1 MTIPQASEEQQ
12 TIIDHIKEGKNVV
25 VNACAGS
32 GKSTTILS
40 CANQLG
46 HKKMMQITYNSILR
60 EEINHSIRDHNIR
73 NLEVH
78 TFHSL
83 AVKYYNPDAYTDDGM
98 RRILT
103 NRTRPIYKIPPIHIF
118 VLDETQDMSELY
130 FQFVLHFLR
139 DMNVPIQILILG
151 DFRQGIYEFK
161 GADIRFLTKA
171 PEIWGAFALLKTA
184 HFEKCELKT
193 SYRITNQM
201 ASFINDILL
210 KEPGRLVASKDGE
223 NVVYIRRRTEFIQ
236 EWVTKEIERLLAMG
250 VSPSEFF
257 ILSDSVSGE
266 NIYNIEN
273 ALVQRNIPCFV
284 QNNLNEK
291 LDPRV
296 IDGKIVF
303 STFHSAKGRQRSYVF
318 VHNFNHKYFQFK
330 PDLDPEKCPN
340 TIYVAT
346 TRATK
351 RLYLLDKYD
360 DNDDRPF
367 KFFTHREIMEK
378 PYMTFIGVQPDV
390 YGDAPPPHHQQ
401 QLANGEPVEKKSK
414 TTPTKLIK
422 FTKETTMNRISAIL
436 ERIFVVEQSPATELE
451 IPNVV
456 KTRLGYEDVSDLNG
470 IAIPNL
476 YFSELIRQNVVLQMI
491 IERIEDK
498 RELNRYPFLKRKIS
512 EIREK
517 YSENKDQKPCLTPNE
532 QLYLTN
538 IYNAIQ
544 ERTLFRVN
552 QIHLEE
558 YNWLTP
564 EIIQQTNA
572 RISEQFP
579 KNAHIEVEQT
589 ILYDNDELHA
599 KIDEWMNARLPELN
613 KIRFSAARVDVITD
627 TTIWELKCTNDI
639 SVEFLMQ
646 VVIYA
651 WIWKMVYPHKPKI
664 FQIFNIK
671 TNEIRRLESG
681 PTTPADLDD
690 IMYEII
696 RGKYLKDAPIS
707 DPAFV
712 QQCNQMV
719 NPDLTTNTIV

>member
-12 TIIDHIKEGKNVV
+12 IIIDHMKQGKNVV

-40 CANQLG
+40 CATQLA
-46 HKKMMQITYNSILR
+46 HKKILQITYNSILR
-60 EEINHSIRDHNIR
+60 EEINHSIREHEIR

-83 AVKYYNPDAYTDDGM
+83 AVKYYNRDAYTDDGM

-103 NRTRPIYKIPPIHIF
+103 NHTQPIYKIPPIDIF

-139 DMNVPIQILILG
+139 DMNVPIQIMILG

-236 EWVTKEIERLLAMG
+236 EWVTKEIERLLATG
-250 VSPSEFF
+250 VSPSEIF

-401 QLANGEPVEKKSK
+401 QQANGEPVEKKSK

-422 FTKETTMNRISAIL
+422 FTKETTMNRISGIL

-470 IAIPNL
+470 IAIPNM
-476 YFSELIRQNVVLQMI
+476 YFSELTRQNVVLQMI

-517 YSENKDQKPCLTPNE
+517 YSENNDQSHCLTPNE

-579 KNAHIEVEQT
+579 SNIKVEVEQI

-627 TTIWELKCTNDI
+627 TTVWELKCTNDI
-639 SVEFLMQ
+639 SVEFLIQ

-651 WIWKMVYPHKPKI
+651 WIWKMVYPHKPKT
-664 FQIFNIK
+664 FRIFNIK
-671 TNEIRRLESG
+671 TNEIQRLESG

-696 RGKYLKDAPIS
+696 RGKYLKDTPIS
-707 DPAFV
+707 DQAFV
-712 QQCNQMV
+712 QQCNHMV
-719 NPDLTTNTIV
+719 NPDPTTNTTV

>member
-1 MTIPQASEEQQ
+1 MTIPNASPEQQ
-12 TIIDHIKEGKNVV
+12 TIIDHIKEGKNVA

-40 CANQLG
+40 CANQLA
-46 HKKMMQITYNSILR
+46 HKKMMQITYNSLLR
-60 EEINHSIRDHNIR
+60 EEINHSIRDNQIQ

-83 AVKYYNPDAYTDDGM
+83 AVKYYSHDAYTDDGM
-98 RRILT
+98 RRIL
-103 NRTRPIYKIPPIHIF
+103 NNNKPSIYKIRPIDIF

-130 FQFVLHFLR
+130 FQFVLYFLR
-139 DMNVPIQILILG
+139 DMNVHIQIMVLG

-161 GADIRFLTKA
+161 GADTRFLTKA
-171 PEIWGAFALLKTA
+171 PEIWRAFSLLKTD
-184 HFEKCELKT
+184 HFECCELKT
-193 SYRITNQM
+193 SYRITHQM
-201 ASFINDILL
+201 ANFINDILL
-210 KEPGRLVASKDGE
+210 KEPGKLVACKDGE
-223 NVVYIRRRTEFIQ
+223 TVVYIRRRTEYIK
-236 EWVTKEIERLLAMG
+236 EWVVKECKGLVAMG
-250 VSPSEFF
+250 VPLSSIS

-273 ALVQRNIPCFV
+273 ALVQNNIPCFV

-296 IDGKIVF
+296 IEGKIVF
-303 STFHSAKGRQRSYVF
+303 STFHSAKGRERQYIF

-340 TIYVAT
+340 TIYVST
-346 TRATK
+346 TRAIK

-367 KFFTHREIMEK
+367 KFFTHREVMEN
-378 PYMTFIGVQPDV
+378 PCVTFIGVQPDV

-401 QLANGEPVEKKSK
+401 PANGEPVEKKNK

-436 ERIFVVEQSPATELE
+436 ERIFVVEQPPATELE
-451 IPNVV
+451 IPNIV

-476 YFSELIRQNVVLQMI
+476 YFSELTRQNVVLQMI

-498 RELNRYPFLKRKIS
+498 RELNRYPFLKHKIS

-517 YSENKDQKPCLTPNE
+517 YSEKNDQSHCMTPNE

-538 IYNAIQ
+538 ILNAIQ

-552 QIHLEE
+552 QIHPEE

-572 RISEQFP
+572 RISKQFP
-579 KNAHIEVEQT
+579 PNTHVEVEQT

-599 KIDEWMNARLPELN
+599 KIDEWMSARLPEVN
-613 KIRFSAARVDVITD
+613 KIRFSAARVDVITPD
-627 TTIWELKCTNDI
+627 TIWELKCTNDI

-664 FQIFNIK
+664 FRIFNIK
-671 TNEIRRLESG
+671 TNEIRRLE
-681 PTTPADLDD
+681 TRTPADLDD

-707 DPAFV
+707 DEMFV

-719 NPDLTTNTIV
+719 VNPTTNTTV

>member
-1 MTIPQASEEQQ
+1 MTIPKASEEQQ
-12 TIIDHIKEGKNVV
+12 TIIDHIKNGKNVV

-32 GKSTTILS
+32 GKSTTIMS
-40 CANQLG
+40 CAIQIAY
-46 HKKMMQITYNSILR
+46 KKIMQITYNSILR
-60 EEINHSIRDHNIR
+60 EEIQHSIREHEIQ

-83 AVKYYNPDAYTDDGM
+83 AVKYYSKDAYTDDGM

-103 NRTRPIYKIPPIHIF
+103 NQITPIYKIPRIEIF

-130 FQFVLHFLR
+130 FQFVIKFLR
-139 DMNVPIQILILG
+139 DMNTPIQLLILG
-151 DFRQGIYEFK
+151 DYMQGIYEFK
-161 GADIRFLTKA
+161 GADIRFLTLA
-171 PEIWGAFALLKTA
+171 SEIWAAFPLLKSP
-184 HFEKCELKT
+184 HFETCKLQT
-193 SYRITNQM
+193 SYRITYPM
-201 ASFINDILL
+201 ASFINDVLL
-210 KEPGRLVASKDGE
+210 KDPDRLIACKSGE

-236 EWVTKEIERLLAMG
+236 EWMTKEIERLLAAD
-250 VSPSEFF
+250 VSPSEIF
-257 ILSDSVSGE
+257 ILTDSVSGE

-273 ALVQRNIPCFV
+273 ALVQKNIPCFV
-284 QNNLNEK
+284 QNHLNEK
-291 LDPRV
+291 LDARV
-296 IDGKIVF
+296 IEGKIVF
-303 STFHSAKGRQRSYVF
+303 STFHSAKGRQRAYVF

-330 PDLDPEKCPN
+330 PDLDPNKCPN

-351 RLYLLDKYD
+351 QLYLFDKYD

-367 KFFTHREIMEK
+367 KFFTHREIIEK
-378 PYMTFIGVQPDV
+378 SYMTFIGIQPDV
-390 YGDAPPPHHQQ
+390 YGDAPAPHHQNQ
-401 QLANGEPVEKKSK
+401 SDASEKKSK

-422 FTKETTMNRISAIL
+422 FTKETTMNRISVIL
-436 ERIFVVEQSPATELE
+436 DRVFVIEQPATIELE
-451 IPNVV
+451 IQNVV

-476 YFSELIRQNVVLQMI
+476 YFSELTDQNI
-491 IERIEDK
+491 IIQLILERMDDK
-498 RELNRYPFLKRKIS
+498 RELNRFPFLKRKIA

-517 YSENKDQKPCLTPNE
+517 YSENGTASLTIQE
-532 QLYLTN
+532 QLYMTN
-538 IYNAIQ
+538 IYHAIQ

-552 QIHLEE
+552 QIQLEE

-579 KNAHIEVEQT
+579 SNTHVEVEQT
-589 ILYDNDELHA
+589 IIYDNDELHV
-599 KIDEWMNARLPELN
+599 KIDEWMSARLPELN

-627 TTIWELKCTNDI
+627 TTVWELKCTNDI

-646 VVIYA
+646 VVVYA
-651 WIWKMVYPHKPKI
+651 WIWKMVYPHKPKT
-664 FQIFNIK
+664 FRIFNIK

-681 PTTPADLDD
+681 HTTHADLDD

-696 RGKYLKDAPIS
+696 RGKYLKDTPIS
-707 DPAFV
+707 DQAFV
-712 QQCNQMV
+712 QECNEMV
-719 NPDLTTNTIV
+719 NYTNQKL